1 VTRPSD
7 LTDFDYGARM
17 TGQATRDPRLER
29 TQATVLTAVRRLL
42 DTEGPLA
49 VTFGRV
55 SRETGVSRTTLYRHW
70 AGPSE
75 LLADAWSRV
84 APPNTVAHTA
94 DLRADL
100 VELFVGVRDMVESPT
115 MRRSLPAL
123 LAAAQGDRVIAT
135 LHARFVQD
143 RRQPIVDRLDEA
155 RRSGDLAA
163 DADPDLLVDL
173 LSGPLFYRQLL
184 RHEHTPDARVIAL
197 VDAVLSIARP
207 PRPVGVQ

>member
-1 VTRPSD
+1 
-7 LTDFDYGARM
+7 M

-29 TQATVLTAVRRLL
+29 TQATVLAAVRRLL
-42 DTEGPLA
+42 DSEGPLA

-75 LLADAWSRV
+75 MLADAWARV

-100 VELFVGVRDMVESPT
+100 IELFTGVRDVVESAT

-123 LAAAQGDRVIAT
+123 LAAAQDDPVIAT
-135 LHARFVQD
+135 LHAQFVRD
-143 RRQPIVDRLDEA
+143 RRQPIVDRLDAA
-155 RRSGDLAA
+155 RRAGDLAP

-173 LSGPLFYRQLL
+173 VSGPLFYRQLM
-184 RHEHTPDARVIAL
+184 RHEHTPDTRVAAL
-197 VDAVLSIARP
+197 VDAVLAIARP
-207 PRPVGVQ
+207 PADGG

>member
-1 VTRPSD
+1 VR
-7 LTDFDYGARM
+7 GM

-29 TQATVLTAVRRLL
+29 TQATVVAAVRRLL
-42 DTEGPLA
+42 RSEGPEA

-75 LLADAWSRV
+75 LLADVWAQV
-84 APPNTVAHTA
+84 VPPNAVAHSP

-100 VELFVGVRDMVESPT
+100 VELFLGVRDVVESAT

-123 LAAAQGDRVIAT
+123 LAASQDDPVIAG
-135 LHARFVQD
+135 LHAAFVRD
-143 RRQPIVDRLDEA
+143 RRQPIIDRLDAA
-155 RRSGDLAA
+155 RRSGDLAP

-173 LSGPLFYRQLL
+173 LSGPIFYRQLL
-184 RHEHTPDARVIAL
+184 RHEHTPDERVVAL
-197 VDAVLSIARP
+197 VDAALRLARP
-207 PRPVGVQ
+207 

>member
-1 VTRPSD
+1 
-7 LTDFDYGARM
+7 M
-17 TGQATRDPRLER
+17 TGTGTGSATRDPRLER
-29 TQATVLTAVRRLL
+29 TQATVLAAVRRLL
-42 DTEGPLA
+42 DSEGPRA

-75 LLADAWSRV
+75 LLADAWAR
-84 APPNTVAHTA
+84 ALPPNAVARSA

-100 VELFVGVRDMVESPT
+100 VEIFTGVRDVVESAT

-123 LAAAQGDRVIAT
+123 LAADHDDPVIAR
-135 LHARFVQD
+135 LHAKFVRD
-143 RRQPIVDRLDEA
+143 RRQPIIDRLDEA
-155 RRSGDLAA
+155 RRAGDLAP

-184 RHEHTPDARVIAL
+184 RREHTPDARVTAL
-197 VDAVLSIARP
+197 IDAVLSIARAT
-207 PRPVGVQ
+207 

>member
-1 VTRPSD
+1 
-7 LTDFDYGARM
+7 M
-17 TGQATRDPRLER
+17 TGPATRDPRLER
-29 TQATVLTAVRRLL
+29 TQATVLAAVRRLL
-42 DTEGPLA
+42 RSEGPEA

-75 LLADAWSRV
+75 LLADAWARV
-84 APPNTVAHTA
+84 VPPNTVAHGA

-100 VELFVGVRDMVESPT
+100 IELFIGVRDVVESAT

-123 LAAAQGDRVIAT
+123 LAAAHDDPVIAR
-135 LHARFVQD
+135 LHAEFVRD
-143 RRQPIVDRLDEA
+143 RRQPIIDRLDEA
-155 RRSGDLAA
+155 RRAGDLTP

-184 RHEHTPDARVIAL
+184 RREHTPDERVIAL
-197 VDAVLSIARP
+197 VDAVLSVARAT
-207 PRPVGVQ
+207 

>member
-1 VTRPSD
+1 MR
-7 LTDFDYGARM
+7 GM

-29 TQATVLTAVRRLL
+29 TQASVVAAVRRLL
-42 DTEGPLA
+42 RSEGPEA

-75 LLADAWSRV
+75 LLADVWAQV
-84 APPNTVAHTA
+84 VPPNAVAHSP

-100 VELFVGVRDMVESPT
+100 VELFLGVRDVVESAT

-123 LAAAQGDRVIAT
+123 LAASQDDPVIAG
-135 LHARFVQD
+135 LHAAFVRD
-143 RRQPIVDRLDEA
+143 RRQPIIDRLDAA
-155 RRSGDLAA
+155 RRSGDLAP

-173 LSGPLFYRQLL
+173 LSGPIFYRQLL
-184 RHEHTPDARVIAL
+184 RHEHTPDERVVAL
-197 VDAVLSIARP
+197 VDAALRLARP
-207 PRPVGVQ
+207 